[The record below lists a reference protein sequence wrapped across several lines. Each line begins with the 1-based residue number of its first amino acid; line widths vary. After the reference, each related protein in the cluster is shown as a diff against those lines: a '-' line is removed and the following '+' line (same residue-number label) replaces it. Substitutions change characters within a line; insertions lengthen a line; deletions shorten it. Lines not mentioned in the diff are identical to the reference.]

1 MRITRFVAAG
11 VMVCTWAGV
20 PQASAQTYP
29 TKPVRIILPYPPG
42 GSSDPLVRAI
52 AQKMTEGFKM
62 QFVVENRPGANGMI
76 GTEVGAKAPP
86 DGYTIIFGSTSTL
99 PMNAAIYPKLPY
111 DPLKDFAY
119 ISTFSYTPL
128 VLVTHPSF
136 PAKSVKE
143 FIAIAKARPS
153 QVVYASFGN
162 GSVSHF
168 GAESFGH
175 MAGIRMLHVPYKGS
189 GPSTVDLLAGH
200 VMTSFDTMQNAM
212 PYVRAGR
219 FRALGVASLKRSGAA
234 ADIPTIAESGL
245 PGFEVGTTFG
255 LMLQA
260 AAPQDIVLR
269 LNAEMRRVLA
279 LPDVRQMMTSVGSE
293 VVPSSPGE
301 FAAYIRNGMMKW
313 AKVAREADIRAQ

>member
-1 MRITRFVAAG
+1 MRITRFMAAG
-11 VMVCTWAGV
+11 VMVCACAGV
-20 PQASAQTYP
+20 PQAAAQGYP

-52 AQKMTEGFKM
+52 AHKMTEGFKM

-143 FIAIAKARPS
+143 FVAIAKARPG

-168 GAESFGH
+168 GAELFGH

-189 GPSTVDLLAGH
+189 GPSTIDLLAGQ
-200 VMTSFDTMQNAM
+200 VMASFDSMQNAM

-219 FRALGVASLKRSGAA
+219 FRALGIASLKRSSVAPE
-234 ADIPTIAESGL
+234 IPTIAESGV
-245 PGFEVGTTFG
+245 PGFEIGTTFG
-255 LMLQA
+255 FMLQS
-260 AAPQDIVLR
+260 AAPRDIVMR
-269 LNAEMRRVLA
+269 LNSEMRRVLS
-279 LPDVRQMMTSVGSE
+279 LPDVRQLMTSVGSE
-293 VVPSSPGE
+293 VVPSSPEE
-301 FAAYIRNGMMKW
+301 FADYIRNGMTKW
-313 AKVAREADIRAQ
+313 AKVAREANIKAQ